1 MAERGKPDKVDVVAD
16 FLANMVVNLFL
27 LATATFIAS
36 AISERSLVEGF
47 KRWPM
52 STWWTAVLYLPG
64 AALLTVTIKWLE
76 RRKRK
81 VARER

>member
-1 MAERGKPDKVDVVAD
+1 MAERRKLDKVDVVAD
-16 FLANMVVNLFL
+16 FFARMVVYLFL

-36 AISERSLVEGF
+36 AVSERSLVEGF

-64 AALLTVTIKWLE
+64 AALLAVTDKWLE
-76 RRKRK
+76 RRKRE